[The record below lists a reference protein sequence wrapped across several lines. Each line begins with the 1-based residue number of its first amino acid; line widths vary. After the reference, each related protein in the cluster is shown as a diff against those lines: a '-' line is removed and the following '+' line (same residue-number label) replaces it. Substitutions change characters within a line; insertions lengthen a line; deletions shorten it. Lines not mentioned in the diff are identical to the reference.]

1 MKTKKTKRAKIG
13 FELPRKTMQE
23 ITNLHAIAQ
32 DQNKKNSNEKHKKK
46 ETN

>member
-13 FELPRKTMQE
+13 FVLPRKTIQE

-32 DQNKKNSNEKHKKK
+32 DQNRKSIKKGKAML
-46 ETN
+46 